1 MAACPV
7 VPSMLDWESEPTTA
21 AVSGWGGMEA
31 VVGRGRVGRS
41 WLEEPDRPCSS
52 GPGASGPILA
62 MLLLAAGHVVLMEV
76 ATAYLM
82 YR

>member
-1 MAACPV
+1 MAACSV
-7 VPSMLDWESEPTTA
+7 MLSMLDWESEPTTA
-21 AVSGWGGMEA
+21 AASGWSGMEA
-31 VVGRGRVGRS
+31 VVGRGRMGRS

-52 GPGASGPILA
+52 GPGASGPTLA

-76 ATAYLM
+76 ATAYLI